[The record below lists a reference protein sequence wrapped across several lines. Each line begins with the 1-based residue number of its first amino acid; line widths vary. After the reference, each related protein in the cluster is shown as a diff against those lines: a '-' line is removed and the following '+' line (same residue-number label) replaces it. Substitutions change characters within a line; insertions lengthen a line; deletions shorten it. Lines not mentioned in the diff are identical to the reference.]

1 MKKKVLSLILTV
13 VLVCALATPAMAVT
27 VTEIVPCKYDAVYD
41 YSEGLAAVELNGKWG
56 YIDKTG
62 KEVIPCQYDDT
73 WGFEDGLAAVAIKT
87 SDGDQHGFIDKTGKV
102 VVPFGKYENLTL
114 GFSEG
119 MASVDINGKWGF
131 IDTAGKEVIP
141 GRYDWAEDFRE
152 GLAVVVRDDK
162 WGYIDQTGKE
172 VIPCQFSGQAL
183 WFSEGLAAVGVG
195 EAWEEGTYGYIDRT
209 GKVVVPCEYDSSW
222 DFCEGMVRV
231 MRGEKVGFADATGK
245 EVVSCKYDDA
255 NDFSEGLAT
264 VMLNG
269 KCGYIDKT
277 GKEVIPCRYDAADDF
292 SEGLAAVMLNG
303 KCGYIDKT
311 GKEVIPLQYDGVGGF
326 SQGLAGVMLNGK
338 CGYIDKTG
346 KEMIPF
352 RYDGAWDFSEGYA
365 ICLKGSQFVF
375 VDTEGNEAVC
385 PYNYVEDVY
394 EGLAIVCM
402 GDPEEDGKWG
412 VISLTASSSES
423 SVPATGIAYPSTQTV
438 DVDGKAIEFQ
448 CYALKEGNGMT
459 NYIKL
464 RDLAD
469 ILNGSAAQFEVGWDG
484 QVTVTT
490 GQGYTK
496 NGSEQKTPFSGNRTY
511 KEATAKTLV
520 DGKAADLAA
529 FTLTDDNGG
538 GYTYYKLR
546 DLGTALG
553 FKVDWTAE
561 RGIFIETK

>member
-277 GKEVIPCRYDAADDF
+277 GKE
-292 SEGLAAVMLNG
+292 
-303 KCGYIDKT
+303 
-311 GKEVIPLQYDGVGGF
+311 
-326 SQGLAGVMLNGK
+326 
-338 CGYIDKTG
+338 
-346 KEMIPF
+346 MIPF

-423 SVPATGIAYPSTQTV
+423 SVPATGTAYPSTQTV
-438 DVDGKAIEFQ
+438 DVDGKAVEFR

-469 ILNGSAAQFEVGWDG
+469 ILNGSAAQFEVGWSNG
-484 QVTVTT
+484 VTITT

-496 NGSEQKTPFSGNRTY
+496 NGSEQKTPFSGERTY

-529 FTLTDDNGG
+529 FTLTDDAGG